1 MDFSYLVSFLV
12 YVIVVT
18 LQLNDFYYSA
28 SRRKEKGLI
37 REFVATAFNPVF
49 SIHFFLWVLSMS
61 YFGVYFL
68 IIPGI
73 TVMETI
79 NKNLE
84 TN

>member
-1 MDFSYLVSFLV
+1 MGFFYLVSFIV

-49 SIHFFLWVLSMS
+49 SIHFFLWGLSMS
-61 YFGVYFL
+61 YFGV
-68 IIPGI
+68 
-73 TVMETI
+73 
-79 NKNLE
+79 
-84 TN
+84 